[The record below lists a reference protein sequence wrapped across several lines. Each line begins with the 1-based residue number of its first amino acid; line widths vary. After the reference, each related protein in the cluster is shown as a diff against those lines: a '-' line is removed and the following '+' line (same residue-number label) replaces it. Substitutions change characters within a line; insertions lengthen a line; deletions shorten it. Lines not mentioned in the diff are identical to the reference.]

1 MRISRILTTEIFSRI
16 VYFSLSLAAFSCSSA
31 APGNPAATAQGRTEV
46 AIVGDEFYIN
56 GRPTNENRSW
66 KGYKIQGLLPNA
78 RMIQGIFDDLNPQTR
93 ERWKYPDT
101 GVWDPDRNTSEFIA
115 AMPAW
120 REKGLLNFTIN
131 LQGGSPEGYSNTQP
145 WENNAFDADGSLRK
159 PYFQRLKQILDKA
172 DALGMT
178 VTVGYFYFG
187 QDERLQDEAAV
198 RKALDKATNWILDQG
213 YRHVLVEVNNEC
225 DIKYA
230 HAILQPARVSELIN
244 RVKQHTRRGRRL
256 LVSTSYKGGALP
268 DEAIIR
274 AADFVLLHGNGVHDP
289 DNLAALIRRV
299 RQSPAYTPKPI
310 LVNEDDHFDFDRDWN
325 NCRAAISEYCS
336 WGYFDPGKNNY
347 QDGYQSMPVNWRIN
361 TPRKQ
366 AFFDYVWEICLSR

>member
-1 MRISRILTTEIFSRI
+1 
-16 VYFSLSLAAFSCSSA
+16 
-31 APGNPAATAQGRTEV
+31 
-46 AIVGDEFYIN
+46 
-56 GRPTNENRSW
+56 
-66 KGYKIQGLLPNA
+66 
-78 RMIQGIFDDLNPQTR
+78 
-93 ERWKYPDT
+93 
-101 GVWDPDRNTSEFIA
+101 
-115 AMPAW
+115 
-120 REKGLLNFTIN
+120 
-131 LQGGSPEGYSNTQP
+131 
-145 WENNAFDADGSLRK
+145 
-159 PYFQRLKQILDKA
+159 
-172 DALGMT
+172 
-178 VTVGYFYFG
+178 
-187 QDERLQDEAAV
+187 
-198 RKALDKATNWILDQG
+198 
-213 YRHVLVEVNNEC
+213 
-225 DIKYA
+225 
-230 HAILQPARVSELIN
+230 VSELIN